1 MPSSNHVS
9 EEELRRL
16 IIESMIREEMDKC
29 NKQYNSER
37 PYLRAP
43 APAPRPV
50 ERVEEDAPSER
61 GVVIVDI

>member
-16 IIESMIREEMDKC
+16 IIESMIRKEMDER
-29 NKQYNSER
+29 NKQYNNER

-43 APAPRPV
+43 APAPKYI
-50 ERVEEDAPSER
+50 ERVEKDAPSEG
-61 GVVIVDI
+61 GVVIIDI

>member
-16 IIESMIREEMDKC
+16 IIESMIREEEERRS
-29 NKQYNSER
+29 KQYISER

-43 APAPRPV
+43 SPVPPPV
-50 ERVEEDAPSER
+50 ERADEDAPSER